1 MKDFNITP
9 SPSEM
14 KERDLVLQNA
24 FNDLIYFGRAFL
36 PRDFLNKSQSAP
48 FHYEMANKMIDT
60 KPGARI
66 CNIIPRGHG
75 KSVIAKA
82 AIMHKLCFAK
92 ENNQHFIAWVSEE
105 QSQSIDHLKYIRSH
119 FDNNK
124 LIKY

>member
-1 MKDFNITP
+1 M
-9 SPSEM
+9 
-14 KERDLVLQNA
+14 VLQNA

-48 FHYEMANKMIDT
+48 FHYEMAKKMIDT

-82 AIMHKLCFAK
+82 AIMHKLCFTAK
-92 ENNQHFIAWVSEE
+92 DQSQFMAWVAEE
-105 QSQSIDHLKYIRSH
+105 QGQAIDHLKYIRSQGLEVLL
-119 FDNNK
+119 F
-124 LIKY
+124 LL

>member
-48 FHYEMANKMIDT
+48 FHYEMAN
-60 KPGARI
+60 
-66 CNIIPRGHG
+66 
-75 KSVIAKA
+75 
-82 AIMHKLCFAK
+82 
-92 ENNQHFIAWVSEE
+92 
-105 QSQSIDHLKYIRSH
+105 
-119 FDNNK
+119 
-124 LIKY
+124 